1 MEEVFSRPVI
11 FYPLTFILGLIVG
24 SFLNVIIYRLPR
36 RMEQELK
43 DACAELADIE
53 TEFIPN
59 KWFGL
64 AFLMTPPSTCLSC
77 CHRIR
82 AWENIPVVSWLVQKG
97 KCTSCGVKLSIQ
109 YPAVELLAAIFSL
122 AVAWHFGFSW
132 QTLAALLLTW
142 SLITMSIIDI
152 RLQLLPDI
160 LILPL
165 IWLGLMIN
173 LDGGFTD
180 IHSAV
185 YGAVAGYLSL
195 WFIFHLFLLIT
206 GKEGMGYGDFK
217 LFALFGAWLGWQ
229 MLPQILLLSA
239 VVGAISGISM
249 ILFMDRDRDK
259 AIPIPFGPY
268 LAAAGWIAML
278 WGNEINQS
286 YLQFAGIGWQ
296 PPTTIPPPG

>member
-1 MEEVFSRPVI
+1 MEELFSEPSF
-11 FYPLTFILGLIVG
+11 FYPITFVLGLIVG

-36 RMEQELK
+36 RMEQELQA
-43 DACAELADIE
+43 ACQELAKE
-53 TEFIPN
+53 EPEYQPN

-77 CHRIR
+77 GHRIR
-82 AWENIPVVSWLVQKG
+82 AWENIPVASWLIQKG
-97 KCTSCGVKLSIQ
+97 KCTSCGTGLSIQ
-109 YPAVELLAAIFSL
+109 YPVVELLTGILSVV
-122 AVAWHFGFSW
+122 VAWHFGFGW

-152 RLQLLPDI
+152 KLQLLPDI

-165 IWLGLMIN
+165 IWLGLMLN
-173 LDGGFTD
+173 LNGWFTD
-180 IHSAV
+180 IHSAI
-185 YGAVAGYLSL
+185 YGAIAGYLSL

-229 MLPQILLLSA
+229 MLPQILLVSA
-239 VVGAISGISM
+239 VVGAISGVGM
-249 ILFMDRDRDK
+249 ILFLGRDK

-278 WGNEINQS
+278 WGKQINQS
-286 YLQFAGIGWQ
+286 YLQFAGIG
-296 PPTTIPPPG
+296 

>member
-1 MEEVFSRPVI
+1 MQEVFSEPI
-11 FYPLTFILGLIVG
+11 FFYPITFVLGLIVG

-36 RMEQELK
+36 RMEKELK

-53 TEFIPN
+53 TEFVPN

-77 CHRIR
+77 GHRIR
-82 AWENIPVVSWLVQKG
+82 AWENIPVVSWLLQKG

-109 YPAVELLAAIFSL
+109 YPVVELLTAIFSL

-132 QTLAALLLTW
+132 RTPAALLLTW

-217 LFALFGAWLGWQ
+217 LFSLFGAWLGWQ

-239 VVGAISGISM
+239 VVGAISGIGM
-249 ILFMDRDRDK
+249 ILFMGRDK

-286 YLQFAGIGWQ
+286 YLQFAGIG
-296 PPTTIPPPG
+296 